1 MCRLKSKVTQK
12 HLLSETDL
20 ILNQAVEIAQGI
32 KAAEQHTQQLK
43 SEVAIKQVS
52 PGNSRAVPCKH
63 CGKNNH
69 HSSKC
74 HFKEAICNTC
84 HKKGHLAKICT
95 AQRQPQPT
103 VVPKKRAHQDKGT
116 RWVGTE
122 QEADHSDTD
131 SELPLYKINDG
142 SKSVHPITVYMT
154 IKGSLLKMEID
165 TRAAVSI
172 ISHATYQKMFSE
184 VPLNTGTF
192 MSESVHW

>member
-12 HLLSETDL
+12 RLLSETDL
-20 ILNQAVEIAQGI
+20 TLNRAVVIAQGI
-32 KAAEQHTQQLK
+32 EAAEQHTQQLK

-52 PGNSRAVPCKH
+52 PGNSCAVPCKH

-84 HKKGHLAKICT
+84 HKKGHLAKICR
-95 AQRQPQPT
+95 AQRQQQPT
-103 VVPKKRAHQDKGT
+103 AVPKKRAHQDKGT

-142 SKSVHPITVYMT
+142 SKSVHPITVDMT
-154 IKGSLLKMEID
+154 KLRAAFSKWRLILGLLSLLFPMLHI
-165 TRAAVSI
+165 RRCFQRC
-172 ISHATYQKMFSE
+172 H
-184 VPLNTGTF
+184 
-192 MSESVHW
+192 